1 MIEGTNMSND
11 LTKLTSEKNIDSI
24 KTMVSLAEEFLQNID
39 EPINYEKIA
48 DDFRKITGAKFVI
61 FNLYDPSGK
70 TFTTK
75 SIAGSVTLIRK
86 ASKILGFKF
95 LNNEW
100 EEDLE
105 RNEITKNQN
114 ITRFP
119 SLTAIAG
126 SLFNSELIPI
136 IETLLGLGESVF
148 VKITKK
154 ELMLGDFTLIMAKDK
169 FFEKDDIAELYANQ
183 LGLFLTQKRSS
194 QALKDNQRQL
204 SDIID
209 SSPDATFVVD
219 HDKKVLVWNR
229 AMETMTHISSEEMI
243 GKGEEA
249 YMLPFY
255 RQVQPHLFDVIFQT
269 KKLKDLS
276 YVNVSLENNT
286 YSAVNFCEAMD
297 EGRGRWISMTTSALH
312 DSSGNIIG
320 AIETLRDITEVKK
333 IEEELIENELRIR
346 TITSSAQDA
355 IIMMGPSGEIT
366 FWNAASERIFGY
378 TQKEALGKILY
389 DWMATTEHRLAYE
402 TVAQDFKDAGSG
414 SLIGKTFEMS
424 SRRKD
429 KTEIQIQLSL
439 SSVLIKDKWNAIA
452 IVRDITESKRIEKA
466 LKESELGL
474 LAAQEI
480 AHIGNWELDLKT
492 KTITASKEAYRI
504 YGIPYEVKSA
514 PMKTLRQVILKE
526 HHPRLDA
533 ALSALINDNTPYE
546 IEFELINKETKEHR
560 FVHSRAVRICN
571 EAGVPIKIAG
581 TLQDITDKTITDRN
595 LIESEE
601 KYRSLYTAM
610 DQGLAFYEV
619 VFNRLGQPV
628 DYVFLDI
635 NASYTRMFG
644 FKKEDIIGK
653 SLKKLFVNLEPYWLD
668 EYKKVVMTGQSS
680 YFENYYAEY
689 DRIYST
695 YTYRI
700 KPNQFAALITD
711 ITDRKK
717 NEEHIL
723 RLSYYDHLTG
733 LYNRRFFEEELK
745 RLDVERNLPLTIVM
759 GDVNGLKIINDSFG
773 HDFGDSLILK
783 IVEAIKKGCRQ
794 DEIIAR
800 LGGDEFI
807 ILLPKTDEATAEK
820 IVNRIHRYIAEEK
833 IGNLELSISFG
844 YSTKHRITELI
855 SDTFKTA
862 ENQMYRHKLSDR
874 SSARNKTISL
884 IMNTLFEKN
893 KREAIH
899 SQRVSEIC
907 RDIATA
913 MGFTKESIEQIASTG
928 LIHDIGKIG
937 IHESI
942 LNSTKRLTEDEWRQ
956 VKEHPEIGY
965 RILSSSLEF
974 AEIAED
980 VLEHHERWDGKG
992 YPRGLTGKN
1001 ISINAR
1007 IICLADAYDA
1017 MVSERPYKL
1026 MLSKRE
1032 AIEEIRYYSGKQF
1045 DPEIAEVFI
1054 EKVLKKSL

>member
-1 MIEGTNMSND
+1 MSQD
-11 LTKLTSEKNIDSI
+11 LTKLTSEKNSSDSI

-48 DDFRKITGAKFVI
+48 EDFRKITGAKFVI

-75 SIAGSVTLIRK
+75 SIAGSLTLVRK
-86 ASKILGFKF
+86 ASKIMGFKF
-95 LNNEW
+95 LNNVW
-100 EEDLE
+100 EEDLNRKE
-105 RNEITKNQN
+105 LTKDNN

-119 SLTAIAG
+119 SMTAIAG
-126 SLFNSELIPI
+126 SQLNTELIPM
-136 IETLLGLGESVF
+136 IESLLGLGESIF

-154 ELMLGDFTLIMAKDK
+154 ELMLGDFTLVMAKDK
-169 FFEKDDIAELYANQ
+169 IFDKDDIAELYASQ

-194 QALKDNQRQL
+194 LELKDNQRQL

-219 HDKKVLVWNR
+219 RNKKVLIWNR
-229 AMETMTHISSEEMI
+229 AMETMTHISSDEMI

-255 RQVQPHLFDVIFQT
+255 RDVQPHLFDVIFQT

-276 YVNVSLENNT
+276 YVKVSLENNI
-286 YSAVNFCEAMD
+286 YSAVNFCKAMD

-320 AIETLRDITEVKK
+320 AIETIRDITEVKK

-355 IIMMGPSGEIT
+355 IIMMGPKGEIT

-378 TQKEALGKILY
+378 TEKEALGKKLHEWI
-389 DWMATTEHRLAYE
+389 ATPSNTHRYGAS
-402 TVAQDFKDAGSG
+402 AQEFKDSGSG
-414 SLIGKTFEMS
+414 PLVGKTFDMTTH
-424 SRRKD
+424 RKD

-439 SSVLIKDKWNAIA
+439 SSVLIKDEWNAIG
-452 IVRDITESKRIEKA
+452 IVRDITESRRMEKA

-474 LAAQEI
+474 VAAQEI

-492 KTITASKEAYRI
+492 KTLTASREAYKI
-504 YGIPYEVKSA
+504 YGIPYESKAS

-526 HHPRLDA
+526 HHHRLDE
-533 ALSALINDNTPYE
+533 ALAALINDNTPYE

-560 FVHSRAVRICN
+560 FVHSRAVRICD
-571 EAGVPIKIAG
+571 ESGTPIKVAG
-581 TLQDITDKTITDRN
+581 TLQDITDKTNTDRS
-595 LIESEE
+595 LKESEE
-601 KYRSLYTAM
+601 KYRSLYSAM

-628 DYVFLDI
+628 DYIIIDI
-635 NASYTRMFG
+635 NDSYTRLFG
-644 FKKEDIIGK
+644 FKKEDVVGK
-653 SLKKLFVNLEPYWLD
+653 SLKKLFPNIESYWLD
-668 EYKKVVMTGQSS
+668 EYKKVVLTGQSS
-680 YFENYYAEY
+680 YFENYYAAK

-700 KPNQFAALITD
+700 KTNQFAALITD

-773 HDFGDSLILK
+773 HDFGDSLLIK
-783 IVEAIKKGCRQ
+783 IVGAIKRGCRQ

-800 LGGDEFI
+800 LGGDEFV
-807 ILLPKTDEATAEK
+807 ILLPKTDSETAEK
-820 IVNRIHRYIAEEK
+820 IVKRIHKYISEEK

-844 YSTKHRITELI
+844 YSTKHMITELA
-855 SDTFKTA
+855 SDIFKNA

-874 SSARNKTISL
+874 SSARNRTISL

-913 MGFTKESIEQIASTG
+913 MGYTKESIEQIASTG
-928 LIHDIGKIG
+928 LIHDIGKVG

-942 LNSTKRLTEDEWRQ
+942 LNSNKRLTEDEWRQ

-992 YPRGLTGKN
+992 YPRGLSGKN
-1001 ISINAR
+1001 ISLNAR

-1026 MLSKRE
+1026 MLSKQE

-1054 EKVLKKSL
+1054 EKVLKKQL

>member
-1 MIEGTNMSND
+1 MSQD
-11 LTKLTSEKNIDSI
+11 LSKLALEKNNLDSI
-24 KTMVSLAEEFLQNID
+24 KTMVSLAEEFLQNIN
-39 EPINYEKIA
+39 EPIDHEKIA
-48 DDFRKITGAKFVI
+48 EDFRKITGAKFAI
-61 FNLYDPSGK
+61 FNLYDASGK

-75 SIAGSVTLIRK
+75 SIAGSMTLVRK
-86 ASKILGFKF
+86 ASKLLGFKF
-95 LNNEW
+95 LNNVW
-100 EEDLE
+100 PEDLE
-105 RNEITKNQN
+105 RKELTKDHP

-119 SLTAIAG
+119 SVSAVAG
-126 SLFNSELIPI
+126 TKFNSELIPML
-136 IETLLGLGESVF
+136 ETLFGLGEAVF
-148 VKITKK
+148 IKITKK

-169 FFEKDDIAELYANQ
+169 HFDQDDIAELYANQ
-183 LGLFLTQKRSS
+183 LGLFITQQRSD

-219 HDKKVLVWNR
+219 RNKKVLIWNR
-229 AMETMTHISSEEMI
+229 AMEAMTHISSDEML

-255 RQVQPHLFDVIFQT
+255 NEVQPHLFDVIFQT
-269 KKLKDLS
+269 KKLSDLP
-276 YVNVSLENNT
+276 YDKVNVENNT
-286 YSAVNFCEAMD
+286 YSAVNFCKVMD

-320 AIETLRDITEVKK
+320 AIETIRDITEIKK

-346 TITSSAQDA
+346 TITSSAHDA
-355 IIMMGPSGEIT
+355 IVMMGPSGKIT
-366 FWNAASERIFGY
+366 FWNASSERIFGY
-378 TQKEALGKILY
+378 TQNEALGRMLHELIAMPHHLEAFEK
-389 DWMATTEHRLAYE
+389 ASVEFRE
-402 TVAQDFKDAGSG
+402 AGSG
-414 SLIGKTFEMS
+414 PYIGKTFDMITQ
-424 SRRKD
+424 RKD
-429 KTEIQIQLSL
+429 KTKIQVQLSL
-439 SSVLIKDKWNAIA
+439 SSVLIKDEWNAIG
-452 IVRDITESKRIEKA
+452 IVRDITESRRMEEA
-466 LKESELGL
+466 LKESELSL

-492 KTITASKEAYRI
+492 KTITASKEAYKI
-504 YGIPYEVKSA
+504 YGIPYETKSA
-514 PMKTLRQVILKE
+514 PMKSLRQVILKE

-533 ALSALINDNTPYE
+533 ALSALINENTPYE

-560 FVHSRAVRICN
+560 FVHSRAVRICD
-571 EAGVPIKIAG
+571 EAGKPIKVAG
-581 TLQDITDKTITDRN
+581 TLQDITDKMISDRS
-595 LIESEE
+595 LKESEE
-601 KYRSLYTAM
+601 KYRNLYSSM
-610 DQGLAFYEV
+610 DQGLAFYKV
-619 VFNRLGQPV
+619 IFNRLGQPV
-628 DYVFLDI
+628 DYIFLDI
-635 NASYTRMFG
+635 NNSFTRMFG
-644 FKKEDIIGK
+644 LTREDVVGK
-653 SLKKLFVNLEPYWLD
+653 SLKKIFPTTESYWFD
-668 EYKKVVMTGQSS
+668 EYKKVVLTGQSS
-680 YFENYYAEY
+680 YFENYYATKE
-689 DRIYST
+689 RIYST

-717 NEEHIL
+717 NEENII

-733 LYNRRFFEEELK
+733 IYNRRFFEEELK

-773 HDFGDSLILK
+773 HDFGDSLLIK
-783 IVEAIKKGCRQ
+783 TVEAIKKGCRQ

-800 LGGDEFI
+800 IGGDEFV
-807 ILLPKTDEATAEK
+807 ILLPKTDEETSEK
-820 IVNRIHRYIAEEK
+820 IVKRIHKFIAEEK

-844 YSTKHRITELI
+844 FSTKHTITETI
-855 SDTFKTA
+855 SDTFKNA

-899 SQRVSEIC
+899 SHRVSEIC

-928 LIHDIGKIG
+928 LIHDIGKVG
-937 IHESI
+937 IPEGI
-942 LNSTKRLTEDEWRQ
+942 LNSTKRLTDDEWRQ

-992 YPRGLTGKN
+992 YPRGLSGKN
-1001 ISINAR
+1001 ISLNAR
-1007 IICLADAYDA
+1007 IICLADSYDE

-1026 MLSKRE
+1026 MMTKHE
-1032 AIEEIRYYSGKQF
+1032 AIEEIRYYSGKKF
-1045 DPEIAEVFI
+1045 DPEIAQIFI
-1054 EKVLKKSL
+1054 EKVIKKA